1 MEGFILRWL
10 INAVAIYLTTRIVPG
25 ISVPDFLGALLA
37 ALALGV
43 VNVFIRPVVLFLTLP
58 INILTLGLFALLIN
72 TLMLYLVAAMTPLRL
87 SGFWSAF
94 LGALLISAI
103 SLILTRLLP
112 R

>member
-10 INAVAIYLTTRIVPG
+10 VNGVAIYLTTRIVPG

-37 ALALGV
+37 ALVLGV
-43 VNVFIRPVVLFLTLP
+43 VNAVIRPLVLLLTLP
-58 INILTLGLFALLIN
+58 INILTLGLFTLLVN
-72 TLMLYLVAAMTPLRL
+72 TLMLYLVAALTPLRL

-94 LGALLISAI
+94 LGALLISTI
-103 SLILTRLLP
+103 SLILMRILP